1 MERRDGKKDAKREE
15 TRDNRNKGPGASGH
29 PIETGGERRGPGPQK
44 LERWPAR
51 SAGEQRAG
59 RTEVQGR
66 CPPGPEDLGVR
77 SRWRRR
83 DAGQG
88 TRLLLDSAW
97 RDPAPSFLH
106 THTCLH
112 FPIVGG
118 GINLHLP
125 LPGPRAMG
133 FAKYRLNGTSF
144 PLQRQLGSTFVPL
157 SGSNYS
163 PLN

>member
-1 MERRDGKKDAKREE
+1 M
-15 TRDNRNKGPGASGH
+15 
-29 PIETGGERRGPGPQK
+29 
-44 LERWPAR
+44 
-51 SAGEQRAG
+51 
-59 RTEVQGR
+59 QGR
-66 CPPGPEDLGVR
+66 GQDYSWTLPGGTQPP
-77 SRWRRR
+77 
-83 DAGQG
+83 
-88 TRLLLDSAW
+88 
-97 RDPAPSFLH
+97 PSS

-144 PLQRQLGSTFVPL
+144 PLQRQVGSTFVPL